1 MQKMIR
7 SIVIILL
14 IFAPIKNI
22 LTTQGEEDLF
32 LESQEF
38 TLAVSRNITEK
49 LGIECLYRQVFIIQN
64 Q

>member
-7 SIVIILL
+7 SIVIILV
-14 IFAPIKNI
+14 IFAPIMNI
-22 LTTQGEEDLF
+22 LTIQGEEDLF

-49 LGIECLYRQVFIIQN
+49 LGI
-64 Q
+64 